1 MELSQKVQNDE
12 KEICGK
18 IKITSL
24 IKCDRR
30 TKSMALQNNLTNWRK
45 FNFGRYCLTESS
57 ALFLYI
63 IFDHQKFSWNYLP
76 YFFFFLD
83 SLWFSYGFSVCGQ
96 FPDWTVPRLT
106 LPRGQ
111 FPDWHFPD
119 GNFPDG
125 HFPERTISRRTLPQL
140 DISPLRHFPEWSF
153 PWPDISLTT
162 CFSEIF
168 FFKSFFV
175 CLY

>member
-1 MELSQKVQNDE
+1 MLMELSQKVQNDE

-30 TKSMALQNNLTNWRK
+30 TKSMALQNNLTNWCK

-106 LPRGQ
+106 LPRRTLPRRTFPRTDNSPTGH
-111 FPDWHFPD
+111 FPDWTFP
-119 GNFPDG
+119 
-125 HFPERTISRRTLPQL
+125 H
-140 DISPLRHFPEWSF
+140 
-153 PWPDISLTT
+153 
-162 CFSEIF
+162 
-168 FFKSFFV
+168 
-175 CLY
+175 

>member
-1 MELSQKVQNDE
+1 MLMELSQKVQNDE

-30 TKSMALQNNLTNWRK
+30 TKSMALQNNLTNWCK

-96 FPDWTVPRLT
+96 FPDWHFPEDNSPTDTSPT
-106 LPRGQ
+106 DISPNGQ
-111 FPDWHFPD
+111 FPD
-119 GNFPDG
+119 
-125 HFPERTISRRTLPQL
+125 RTLPRRTLPRL
-140 DISPLRHFPEWSF
+140 EISPLRHFPERTF
-153 PWPDISLTT
+153 PRQ
-162 CFSEIF
+162 
-168 FFKSFFV
+168 
-175 CLY
+175 

>member
-30 TKSMALQNNLTNWRK
+30 TKSMALQNNLTNWCK

-83 SLWFSYGFSVCGQ
+83 SLWFSYGFSVCEQ

-119 GNFPDG
+119 GHFPDG
-125 HFPERTISRRTLPQL
+125 HFPERTIPRPGTSPKDTSPTGHFL
-140 DISPLRHFPEWSF
+140 DWTFPH
-153 PWPDISLTT
+153 
-162 CFSEIF
+162 
-168 FFKSFFV
+168 
-175 CLY
+175 

>member
-30 TKSMALQNNLTNWRK
+30 TKSMALQNNLTNWCK

-106 LPRGQ
+106 LPRLDTS
-111 FPDWHFPD
+111 PI
-119 GNFPDG
+119 G
-125 HFPERTISRRTLPQL
+125 HFPTKT
-140 DISPLRHFPEWSF
+140 F
-153 PWPDISLTT
+153 PWTDISLTT

-168 FFKSFFV
+168 FFSNHFLFV
-175 CLY
+175 YTRIY